1 MDCLLI
7 DRRGA
12 TAVLTMN
19 RPEARNAL
27 DPALRDAFAAAVA
40 QLRDDPEVK
49 AVVLTGAGGHFCAG
63 GDVKAM
69 APSHPARDKVFG
81 GRERLLRLDRWFDE
95 LVDLEKPVIAAVD
108 GVAFGAGLSL
118 VLAADYVIATP
129 RARFC
134 SVFARLGFVPDA
146 GGMYLLPRAIGLARA
161 KEMVFSARVVQARE
175 ALAIGLAQRIC
186 EDDALAAALELAQR
200 FHAAPTAALGIAK
213 NVMNH
218 AFESERRHVYAQ
230 EALAQALC
238 LQSDFHREAARR
250 FVEKQSPLYQWP
262 EPPKS

>member
-1 MDCLLI
+1 MDVLLI
-7 DRRGA
+7 ERYGA

-19 RPEARNAL
+19 RPAARNAL
-27 DPALRDAFAAAVA
+27 DPVLRDAFAAAIS

-49 AVVLTGAGGHFCAG
+49 AVVLTGAGRHFCAG

-69 APSHPARDKVFG
+69 KTANPAEDKVFG
-81 GRERLLRLDRWFDE
+81 GRDRLLRLDRWFDE
-95 LVDLEKPVIAAVD
+95 LVDLEKPVVAAVD

-118 VLAADYVIATP
+118 ALAADYVIATP

-161 KEMVFSARVVQARE
+161 KEMVFSARVVEAQE
-175 ALAIGLAQRIC
+175 ALAIGLVQRLC
-186 EDDALAAALELAQR
+186 EGDVLQAALELAAR
-200 FHAAPTAALGIAK
+200 FQSAPTAALGIAK

-218 AFESERRHVYAQ
+218 AFESERRQVYAQ
-230 EALAQALC
+230 EARAQALC
-238 LQSDFHREAARR
+238 LQSEFHREAARR
-250 FVEKQSPLYQWP
+250 FVEKEPPLYQWP
-262 EPPKS
+262 EAPRA

>member
-1 MDCLLI
+1 MDVLLI
-7 DRRGA
+7 EKRGA
-12 TAVLTMN
+12 TAVLTLN

-27 DPALRDAFAAAVA
+27 DPELRDAMGAAVA
-40 QLRDDPEVK
+40 QVRDDPEIK
-49 AVVLTGAGGHFCAG
+49 AVVLTGSGGHFCAG

-69 APSHPARDKVFG
+69 KPGHPAQDKVFG

-118 VLAADYVIATP
+118 VLAADFVIATP

-146 GGMYLLPRAIGLARA
+146 GGMYLLPRAVGLSRA
-161 KEMVFSARVVQARE
+161 KDMVFTARVVE
-175 ALAIGLAQRIC
+175 AAEAQAIGLVQRIC
-186 EDDALAAALELAQR
+186 AGDVLEHALAYAER

-213 NVMNH
+213 TVMNH
-218 AFESERRHVYAQ
+218 AFESERRDVYAQ

-238 LQSDFHREAARR
+238 LQSDYHKEAARR
-250 FVEKQSPLYQWP
+250 FVEKEPPLYRWP
-262 EPPKS
+262 EQDA

>member
-1 MDCLLI
+1 MDVLLI
-7 DRRGA
+7 ERHGA

-19 RPEARNAL
+19 RPSQRNAL
-27 DPALRDAFAAAVA
+27 DPELRDALAAAIA
-40 QLRDDPEVK
+40 QVRDDADVK

-69 APSHPARDKVFG
+69 QPAATSQDKVFG

-95 LVDLEKPVIAAVD
+95 LVDLEKPVVAAVD

-118 VLAADYVIATP
+118 ALAADYIIASP

-161 KEMVFSARVVQARE
+161 KEMVFSARVVDAPE
-175 ALAIGLAQRIC
+175 ALGIGLVQRLC
-186 EDDALAAALELAQR
+186 DDVLQAAIALAAR
-200 FHAAPTAALGIAK
+200 FHGAPTAAIGIAK

-218 AFESERRHVYAQ
+218 AFESERRQVYAQ

-238 LQSDFHREAARR
+238 IQSDFHREAARR
-250 FVEKQSPLYQWP
+250 FVDKEPPLYDWP
-262 EPPKS
+262 DAPKA